1 MRVDIRKLEQF
12 LKRNLKRKVSMSVGT
27 VICYLLTGGF
37 AFGQDYIEVTEN
49 KVISENEIISE
60 SLKIVGEGLTITNNG
75 VVDVFYEENN
85 ITADINLKGN
95 GIVSEN
101 VSNIQGVKN
110 NGMISGKINLS
121 TDEIDTYAGASF
133 SGNGI
138 VISKTSS
145 NITLYEES
153 STELLTIG
161 EITNMGVI
169 SGVSQSLDGNSYAS
183 GNGLLIIDELYMS
196 SVNVGKITNNGI
208 ISGETDLAVESTNN
222 NYYKEQIFSG
232 NGIAVSSFNL
242 TMSDIENNG
251 VISGV
256 SKFISSNIP
265 STLNS
270 TIAYFSG
277 NGILVNGYGAG
288 RVVTTGLNMGSILNN
303 GVILGESE
311 INPTLESETYSYSYF
326 SGNGIMVNS
335 YDGTL
340 NSVKNNGIISGRNIF
355 NGSTGTKSGGYFYLS
370 GNGVQIGGVAFENI
384 ENNGVISGENAV
396 ETDFIAGAS
405 ASGNGLYIRG
415 GGLVQNRGLSAT
427 SIGTVSN
434 EGIISGNDN
443 SNQQITRAPYNQI
456 NGNGLVIEGNNLEL
470 QGILNNGVI
479 SGYSNLAVD
488 ILRNGIYRSG
498 NGIFIA
504 DSYAPPLV
512 RDTVTSSIK
521 NYGLIKGANKGIQSL
536 NGNIL
541 IDNYGVIAGSVDSDG
556 TITNKGVLSRIDTS
570 GNIVESEVAESTS
583 IDGKNI
589 INGTTTGVINNTT
602 GTISGDV
609 YVDASNLST
618 KENLIINGTGTTT
631 GALNVNE
638 DVSLEGSIINGYN
651 TAVYV
656 NSGKSFTGNNVT
668 FNGGGLYN
676 DIPVIKGDSGD
687 NKVEILGNSIINGD
701 VDLGAGADSLL
712 VSNGTQIN
720 GDLFGGEGIDSLQLG
735 NGIHNESHPL
745 NNYDSNGDGVID
757 KGDWRGLA
765 VYNSISEFENIN
777 VGGSVTLYE
786 TAKINGDTNI
796 HIGAGG
802 SLNLRIDP
810 TKKDLA
816 GRVIG
821 HALYSE
827 GNKTITTEKHEPGA
841 NIEDYW
847 QNGDKGNFLK
857 GGTLNIITNGLGIG
871 GVIAMS
877 EIPVTRDTTNIGS
890 TVLDPLKENLYV
902 RTDSIIHSATVYK
915 EGDVASYA
923 TAQAQVGDIKVTVNP
938 DILVVPVDPGPPV
951 DPPINPPVYSGP
963 RYNQLNRIYKSLIA
977 NDENI
982 NAIYPTTSI
991 TLLKEY
997 LNYPVQ
1003 SESTITDMA
1012 LGNLLTLL
1020 NEIYTASPYSFSNE
1034 LSRES
1039 MGLYS
1044 DIIIDNP
1051 FKARDKEWI
1060 IYGGLLHESVDLKD
1074 RYYAKNYHGFDT
1086 LDKTSSVKA
1095 DNKITGA
1102 YALGEYGINSSLAV
1116 GGILGGSKNK
1126 SDISNGSDLDG
1137 NAFYIGSYFKKDIE
1151 NWRILGGIGYQY
1163 TDYDAKRKASNMMQ
1177 SFSYDNSYEDNGLNI
1192 YLSGKYNYPLGD
1204 NYYLVPKAKLTY
1216 TYIDQDGVNEGGDPL
1231 AMDVDSKKFNVF
1243 DGAIGV
1249 DLKKELFHGEGKSS
1263 VRVGVSY
1270 KRLLNGSDDEYLTAR
1285 MRDGSDFDLLIP
1297 NKVKNSYSVEVGYEY
1312 ESQRGIL
1319 FNLNGSYSFDVNE
1332 SNTVRDNSKTKNS
1345 EKGWIIGAGI
1355 GYRFK

>member
-1 MRVDIRKLEQF
+1 MKVDIRKLEQF

-85 ITADINLKGN
+85 IAADINLKGN
-95 GIVSEN
+95 GVFSEN
-101 VSNIQGVKN
+101 INNIQGIK
-110 NGMISGKINLS
+110 
-121 TDEIDTYAGASF
+121 
-133 SGNGI
+133 
-138 VISKTSS
+138 
-145 NITLYEES
+145 
-153 STELLTIG
+153 
-161 EITNMGVI
+161 
-169 SGVSQSLDGNSYAS
+169 
-183 GNGLLIIDELYMS
+183 
-196 SVNVGKITNNGI
+196 NNGI
-208 ISGETDLAVESTNN
+208 ISGEINLSNNEIDAYVGASLNGNGINISKSYMIPESYNQEAEALIIEEIKNTGTISGNLQFLN
-222 NYYKEQIFSG
+222 GNSYYSG
-232 NGIAVSSFNL
+232 NGININNEMYLDKTTIGKILNNGVIVGSAELINSNTETNYYRGLDYNGNGISINSFNIEI
-242 TMSDIENNG
+242 SDIENNG
-251 VISGV
+251 SIFGMVKSTTDISNEFNSGFISLSGNGVVISSFGNRRVIENMQSIGNVLNNGV
-256 SKFISSNIP
+256 IFGESINFFNQENESFKDIYS
-265 STLNS
+265 
-270 TIAYFSG
+270 SG
-277 NGILVNGYGAG
+277 NGILINSYNG
-288 RVVTTGLNMGSILNN
+288 ILNSIIN
-303 GVILGESE
+303 KGVIIGRNTFNGSGQ
-311 INPTLESETYSYSYF
+311 NNLEVYSYL
-326 SGNGIMVNS
+326 SGNGIYLGGV
-335 YDGTL
+335 DF
-340 NSVKNNGIISGRNIF
+340 KKIENNGIISGK
-355 NGSTGTKSGGYFYLS
+355 TT
-370 GNGVQIGGVAFENI
+370 VEN
-384 ENNGVISGENAV
+384 
-396 ETDFIAGAS
+396 DLIAGAS
-405 ASGNGLYIRG
+405 VNGNGLYISRG
-415 GGLVQNRGLSAT
+415 KLVKNRELENTLIGKIYNDGL
-427 SIGTVSN
+427 
-434 EGIISGNDN
+434 ISGQNN
-443 SNQQITRAPYNQI
+443 STQQITRTSNGLI
-456 NGNGLVIEGNNLEL
+456 NGNGIVVEGHNLEL

-479 SGYSNLAVD
+479 SGYSNIIRDALK
-488 ILRNGIYRSG
+488 INGYSESG
-498 NGIFIA
+498 NGIYIA
-504 DSYAPPLV
+504 DTYGSSLGRV
-512 RDTVTSSIK
+512 TLESTVVK
-521 NYGLIKGANKGIQSL
+521 NYGVIKGSNKGIQSL

-541 IDNYGVIAGSVDSDG
+541 VDNYGVIAGSVESDN
-556 TITNKGVLSRIDTS
+556 INENKGVLLEIDAV
-570 GNIVESEVAESTS
+570 GNVVQSEVAESTS

-602 GTISGDV
+602 GTISGDI

-745 NNYDSNGDGVID
+745 NNYDSNGDGAID

-765 VYNSISEFENIN
+765 IYNSISEFENIN
-777 VGGSVTLYE
+777 VGGVVTLYE

-810 TKKDLA
+810 TKKDFA

-827 GNKTITTEKHEPGA
+827 GNKTITTEKHELGA
-841 NIEDYW
+841 NIEEYW

-877 EIPVTRDTTNIGS
+877 EIPMTRDTTNIGS
-890 TVLDPLKENLYV
+890 TVLDPSKQNLYV
-902 RTDSIIHSATVYK
+902 KTDSIIHSATVYK

-923 TAQAQVGDIKVTVNP
+923 ATQAQVGDIKVTVNP
-938 DILVVPVDPGPPV
+938 DILVVPPNP
-951 DPPINPPVYSGP
+951 DPPIKPPVYSGP

-977 NDENI
+977 NGDNI

-991 TLLKEY
+991 TLLSEY

-1039 MGLYS
+1039 MELYS
-1044 DIIIDNP
+1044 DVIIDNP
-1051 FKARDKEWI
+1051 FKARDKEWM

-1086 LDKTSSVKA
+1086 LDKTSSIKA

-1102 YALGEYGINSSLAV
+1102 YALGEYGINSSLSV

-1151 NWRILGGIGYQY
+1151 NLRILGGIGYQY

-1204 NYYLVPKAKLTY
+1204 NYYLVPKVKLAY
-1216 TYIDQDGVNEGGDPL
+1216 TYIDQDGVNEGGNPL
-1231 AMDVDSKKFNVF
+1231 AMDIDSKKFNVF
-1243 DGAIGV
+1243 DGTIGV

-1297 NKVKNSYSVEVGYEY
+1297 NKVKNNYSVEVGYEY

-1319 FNLNGSYSFDVNE
+1319 FNLNGSYSFDVSE

-1345 EKGWIIGAGI
+1345 EKGWIIGVGV

>member
-12 LKRNLKRKVSMSVGT
+12 LKRNLKRKVSLSMGT

-60 SLKIVGEGLTITNNG
+60 SLKIVEEGLTITNNG

-85 ITADINLKGN
+85 IDTDISLKGN

-101 VSNIQGVKN
+101 LSNIQGIKN
-110 NGMISGKINLS
+110 NGIISAKVGINNN
-121 TDEIDTYAGASF
+121 EIDSYAGASM

-138 VISKTSS
+138 SIFKGNSIIDGYDLTSG
-145 NITLYEES
+145 TL
-153 STELLTIG
+153 TVG
-161 EITNMGVI
+161 EITNQGTI
-169 SGVSQSLDGNSYAS
+169 SGEVELLNANSYLS
-183 GNGLLIIDELYMS
+183 GNGLLVNNQLLGDSTVID
-196 SVNVGKITNNGI
+196 KITNNGVLVGNSKLDTDI
-208 ISGETDLAVESTNN
+208 IGNTSRGE
-222 NYYKEQIFSG
+222 IFSG
-232 NGIAVSSFNL
+232 NGIFLNGLKLKVSEIQNNGILSGAFQSNSEITNISEL
-242 TMSDIENNG
+242 SGNGILITYYGSTRGIIESNIQVGKILNNG
-251 VISGV
+251 VISGQGTFL
-256 SKFISSNIP
+256 STSPENTYKYAFI
-265 STLNS
+265 
-270 TIAYFSG
+270 SG
-277 NGILVNGYGAG
+277 NGISALTSNGMFGE
-288 RVVTTGLNMGSILNN
+288 IINN
-303 GVILGESE
+303 GLITGENNFEGSSG
-311 INPTLESETYSYSYF
+311 INANYLYI
-326 SGNGIMVNS
+326 SGNGIQLLGSEFEGLTN
-335 YDGTL
+335 
-340 NSVKNNGIISGRNIF
+340 KGIISGEGVLKGNSI
-355 NGSTGTKSGGYFYLS
+355 TGEYLS
-370 GNGVQIGGVAFENI
+370 GNGIVLISNGNSLTRVPVQGTTIGI
-384 ENNGVISGENAV
+384 
-396 ETDFIAGAS
+396 
-405 ASGNGLYIRG
+405 
-415 GGLVQNRGLSAT
+415 LS
-427 SIGTVSN
+427 N
-434 EGIISGNDN
+434 DGIISGKYE
-443 SNQQITRAPYNQI
+443 SEQQPINKIGYNVT
-456 NGNGLVIEGNNLEL
+456 NGNGMLIESYDLTLE
-470 QGILNNGVI
+470 GILNNGVI
-479 SGYSNLAVD
+479 SGYSNEVID
-488 ILRNGIYRSG
+488 YLRNGIYTSG
-498 NGIFIA
+498 NGIFIV

-512 RDTVTSSIK
+512 RDAVTSSIK

-541 IDNYGVIAGSVDSDG
+541 VDNYGVIAGSVDSDG

-602 GTISGDV
+602 GTISGDI

-847 QNGDKGNFLK
+847 QNGNKGNFLK

-890 TVLDPLKENLYV
+890 TVLDPSKENLYV

-923 TAQAQVGDIKVTVNP
+923 TTQAQVGDIKVTVNP
-938 DILVVPVDPGPPV
+938 DILVVPPNP
-951 DPPINPPVYSGP
+951 DPPIKPPVYSGP

-977 NDENI
+977 NGDNI

-991 TLLKEY
+991 TLLSEY

-1039 MGLYS
+1039 MELYS
-1044 DIIIDNP
+1044 DVIIDNP
-1051 FKARDKEWI
+1051 FKARDKEWM

-1086 LDKTSSVKA
+1086 LDKTSSIKA

-1102 YALGEYGINSSLAV
+1102 YALGEYGINSSLSV

-1151 NWRILGGIGYQY
+1151 NLRILGGIGYQY

-1204 NYYLVPKAKLTY
+1204 NYYLVPKAKLAY
-1216 TYIDQDGVNEGGDPL
+1216 TYIDQDGVNEGGNPL
-1231 AMDVDSKKFNVF
+1231 AMDIDSKKFNVF
-1243 DGAIGV
+1243 DGTIGV

-1297 NKVKNSYSVEVGYEY
+1297 NKVKNNYSVEVGYEY

-1319 FNLNGSYSFDVNE
+1319 FNLNGSYSFDVSE

-1345 EKGWIIGAGI
+1345 EKGWIIGAGV

>member
-49 KVISENEIISE
+49 KAISENEIISE

-85 ITADINLKGN
+85 ITVDINLKGN

-110 NGMISGKINLS
+110 NGIISGEISLSKSEIDIYADGSRGGNGVSILNMLTLENILNEGTISGKVELLNTNSNL
-121 TDEIDTYAGASF
+121 
-133 SGNGI
+133 SGNGMG
-138 VISKTSS
+138 VWSENSLEQV
-145 NITLYEES
+145 NIGKVL
-153 STELLTIG
+153 
-161 EITNMGVI
+161 NNGVI
-169 SGVSQSLDGNSYAS
+169 SGKVELVTTTTYPRDYRGNIFS
-183 GNGLLIIDELYMS
+183 GNGLLINSYNL
-196 SVNVGKITNNGI
+196 T
-208 ISGETDLAVESTNN
+208 
-222 NYYKEQIFSG
+222 
-232 NGIAVSSFNL
+232 VSS
-242 TMSDIENNG
+242 IENNG
-251 VISGV
+251 IVFGYIKS
-256 SKFISSNIP
+256 SSNVSGGPNPIV
-265 STLNS
+265 
-270 TIAYFSG
+270 AYFSG
-277 NGILVNGYGAG
+277 NGIFINSFGAG
-288 RVVTTGLNMGSILNN
+288 RTEQSILSIEKILNN
-303 GVILGESE
+303 GIVLGESKVF
-311 INPTLESETYSYSYF
+311 LESEEQAEKLNYI
-326 SGNGIMVNS
+326 SGNGISIFTYNGSVANIINNGIIEGKS
-335 YDGTL
+335 SFDGTL
-340 NSVKNNGIISGRNIF
+340 NNNTEVFS
-355 NGSTGTKSGGYFYLS
+355 YLS
-370 GNGVQIGGVAFENI
+370 GNGIQMVQTNFENI
-384 ENNGVISGENAV
+384 NNKGIILGENFV
-396 ETDFIAGAS
+396 ETDISSLGMF
-405 ASGNGLYIRG
+405 SGNGLLYIEDMKI
-415 GGLVQNRGLSAT
+415 LQNLDESMN
-427 SIGTVSN
+427 ILGTISN

-602 GTISGDV
+602 GTISGDI

-1051 FKARDKEWI
+1051 FKARDKEWM

-1163 TDYDAKRKASNMMQ
+1163 TDYDVKRKASNMMQ

-1216 TYIDQDGVNEGGDPL
+1216 TYIDQDGVNEGGGPL

-1270 KRLLNGSDDEYLTAR
+1270 KRLLNESDDEYLTAR

>member
-1 MRVDIRKLEQF
+1 NGIF
-12 LKRNLKRKVSMSVGT
+12 
-27 VICYLLTGGF
+27 
-37 AFGQDYIEVTEN
+37 
-49 KVISENEIISE
+49 SENI
-60 SLKIVGEGLTITNNG
+60 
-75 VVDVFYEENN
+75 
-85 ITADINLKGN
+85 
-95 GIVSEN
+95 
-101 VSNIQGVKN
+101 SNIQGIK
-110 NGMISGKINLS
+110 
-121 TDEIDTYAGASF
+121 
-133 SGNGI
+133 
-138 VISKTSS
+138 
-145 NITLYEES
+145 
-153 STELLTIG
+153 
-161 EITNMGVI
+161 
-169 SGVSQSLDGNSYAS
+169 
-183 GNGLLIIDELYMS
+183 
-196 SVNVGKITNNGI
+196 NNGI
-208 ISGETDLAVESTNN
+208 ISGEISLSKSDIDTYGDGSRGGNGVNVFNMLTLENLLNEGTISGKVKLLNTNSN
-222 NYYKEQIFSG
+222 ISG
-232 NGIAVSSFNL
+232 NGISIWSENNL
-242 TMSDIENNG
+242 EQVNVGKILNNG
-251 VISGV
+251 VISGEVELVTTTTYPRDYRGSIFSGNGVFINGYNFTSSGIENNGVVLGNIKSSSTV
-256 SKFISSNIP
+256 SGGPNPI
-265 STLNS
+265 L
-270 TIAYFSG
+270 AYFSG
-277 NGILVNGYGAG
+277 NGIFINSFGAG
-288 RVVTTGLNMGSILNN
+288 RLEQNILSIEKILNN
-303 GVILGESE
+303 GVISGESE
-311 INPTLESETYSYSYF
+311 VFLESEEEAAKFNYI
-326 SGNGIMVNS
+326 SGSGISIFTSNG
-335 YDGTL
+335 
-340 NSVKNNGIISGRNIF
+340 SVANIINNGIIGGRSSF
-355 NGSTGTKSGGYFYLS
+355 NGNINNNVEVASYLS
-370 GNGVQIGGVAFENI
+370 GNGVQIVTTNFESITNKGEI
-384 ENNGVISGENAV
+384 LGENFV
-396 ETDFIAGAS
+396 EKDILAEGVF
-405 ASGNGLYIRG
+405 SGNGLVYARNISV
-415 GGLVQNRGLSAT
+415 VQNLDESE
-427 SIGTVSN
+427 SVVGTISN
-434 EGIISGNDN
+434 EGIVSGKDN
-443 SNQQITRAPYNQI
+443 FNYQITRAPYGQI
-456 NGNGLVIEGNNLEL
+456 NGNGLVIEGRNLTL

-479 SGYSNLAVD
+479 SGYSKLPVD
-488 ILRNGIYRSG
+488 VLRNGIYRSG

-504 DSYAPPLV
+504 DSYSLPLIRGVASAP
-512 RDTVTSSIK
+512 IK
-521 NYGLIKGANKGIQSL
+521 NYGLIKGANKGIETL
-536 NGNIL
+536 NGNVL
-541 IDNYGVIAGSVDSDG
+541 ADNYGVIAGSVESG
-556 TITNKGVLSRIDTS
+556 INENKGVLLEIDTT
-570 GNIVESEVAESTS
+570 GNVVQSNVAESTS
-583 IDGKNI
+583 VDGKNI
-589 INGTTTGVINNTT
+589 INGTNTGVVNSTTGI
-602 GTISGDV
+602 ISGDI

-618 KENLIINGTGTTT
+618 KDNLIINGTGVTT

-638 DVSLEGSIINGYN
+638 DIILESSIINGYN

-656 NSGKSFTGNNVT
+656 NSGKSFTGNNVI
-668 FNGGGLYN
+668 FNGGGLIG
-676 DIPVIKGDSGD
+676 DIDVIKGDSGD

-701 VDLGAGADSLL
+701 VDLGAGADNLL

-827 GNKTITTEKHEPGA
+827 GNKTITTEKHEAGA

-877 EIPVTRDTTNIGS
+877 GLPITRDTSTSIGS
-890 TVLDPLKENLYV
+890 TILDPSKENLYI

-923 TAQAQVGDIKVTVNP
+923 TTQAQVGDIKVTVNP
-938 DILVVPVDPGPPV
+938 DILVVPPNP
-951 DPPINPPVYSGP
+951 DPPIDPPIEPPIKPPVYSGP

-977 NDENI
+977 NGDNI

-991 TLLKEY
+991 TLLSEY

-1039 MGLYS
+1039 MELYS
-1044 DIIIDNP
+1044 DVIIDNP
-1051 FKARDKEWI
+1051 FKARDKEWM

-1086 LDKTSSVKA
+1086 LDKTTSIKA

-1102 YALGEYGINSSLAV
+1102 YALGEYGINSSLSV

-1163 TDYDAKRKASNMMQ
+1163 TDYDAKRKAGNMMQ
-1177 SFSYDNSYEDNGLNI
+1177 TFSYDNSYEDNGLNI

-1204 NYYLVPKAKLTY
+1204 NYYLVPKAKLAY
-1216 TYIDQDGVNEGGDPL
+1216 TYIDQDGVNEGGNPL
-1231 AMDVDSKKFNVF
+1231 AMDIDSKKFNVF
-1243 DGAIGV
+1243 DGTIGV
-1249 DLKKELFHGEGKSS
+1249 DLKKELFYGEGKGS
-1263 VRVGVSY
+1263 VKIGVSY
-1270 KRLLNGSDDEYLTAR
+1270 KRLFNGSDDEYLTAR

-1297 NKVKNSYSVEVGYEY
+1297 NKVKNNYSVEVGYEY
-1312 ESQRGIL
+1312 ENQRGVL
-1319 FNLNGSYSFDVNE
+1319 FNLNGSYSFDVSE
-1332 SNTVRDNSKTKNS
+1332 SNTVRDNSSTKNS

>member
-12 LKRNLKRKVSMSVGT
+12 LKRNLKRKISMSVGT

-49 KVISENEIISE
+49 KVISENEVINE
-60 SLKIVGEGLTITNNG
+60 SLKIVGEGLLITNNG
-75 VVDVFYEENN
+75 VIDVFYEENN
-85 ITADINLKGN
+85 ITADINSKGN
-95 GIVSEN
+95 AIFSEN
-101 VSNIQGVKN
+101 ISNIQG
-110 NGMISGKINLS
+110 I
-121 TDEIDTYAGASF
+121 
-133 SGNGI
+133 
-138 VISKTSS
+138 
-145 NITLYEES
+145 
-153 STELLTIG
+153 
-161 EITNMGVI
+161 
-169 SGVSQSLDGNSYAS
+169 
-183 GNGLLIIDELYMS
+183 
-196 SVNVGKITNNGI
+196 
-208 ISGETDLAVESTNN
+208 
-222 NYYKEQIFSG
+222 
-232 NGIAVSSFNL
+232 
-242 TMSDIENNG
+242 
-251 VISGV
+251 
-256 SKFISSNIP
+256 
-265 STLNS
+265 
-270 TIAYFSG
+270 
-277 NGILVNGYGAG
+277 
-288 RVVTTGLNMGSILNN
+288 
-303 GVILGESE
+303 
-311 INPTLESETYSYSYF
+311 
-326 SGNGIMVNS
+326 
-335 YDGTL
+335 
-340 NSVKNNGIISGRNIF
+340 KNNGIISGKAGVSNNEIDSYAGASSSGNGISISKKNLIVEGYDLASGTLTVGEISNQGTISGEVELLNANSYSSGNGLLVNNELQGDSTVIEKISNNGVLVGSSKLDTDITSTTSRGEVFSGNGIF
-355 NGSTGTKSGGYFYLS
+355 LNGLKLKVTGIENNGMLSGAFQSNSEITNTSQLS
-370 GNGVQIGGVAFENI
+370 GNGILVTYYGTTRGSGEVNTEIGKI
-384 ENNGVISGENAV
+384 LNNGVISGQSTFLSTSPENVCRYA
-396 ETDFIAGAS
+396 FISGNGIS
-405 ASGNGLYIRG
+405 ALTSNGVFGEIINNGLITGEGSFEGNSGTNIDYLYISGNGIQLISTEFEGLTNKGIISGEALLKDNSMTGQYLSGNGLVLIGSGNSLTRMPAQG
-415 GGLVQNRGLSAT
+415 GV
-427 SIGTVSN
+427 IGTISN
-434 EGIISGNDN
+434 DGITSGKYK
-443 SNQQITRAPYNQI
+443 SEQQSIINRIGYNLT
-456 NGNGLVIEGNNLEL
+456 NGNGMLIDGYNLTL

-479 SGYSNLAVD
+479 SGYSNEVID
-488 ILRNGIYRSG
+488 YLRNGIYGSG

-512 RDTVTSSIK
+512 RDVVTSTIK
-521 NYGLIKGANKGIQSL
+521 NYGLIKGTNKGIQNL
-536 NGNIL
+536 NGNFL
-541 IDNYGVIAGSVDSDG
+541 TDNYGVIAGSVESDS
-556 TITNKGVLSRIDTS
+556 INENKGVLLEIDTT
-570 GNIVESEVAESTS
+570 GNVVQSNVAESTS
-583 IDGKNI
+583 VDGKNI
-589 INGTTTGVINNTT
+589 INGTNTGVVNSTTGI
-602 GTISGDV
+602 ISGDI

-618 KENLIINGTGTTT
+618 KDNLIINGTGVTT

-638 DVSLEGSIINGYN
+638 DITLESSIINGYN

-656 NSGKSFTGNNVT
+656 NSGKSFTGNNVI
-668 FNGGGLYN
+668 FNGGGLIG
-676 DIPVIKGDSGD
+676 DIDVIKGDSGD

-701 VDLGAGADSLL
+701 VDLGAGADNLL

-827 GNKTITTEKHEPGA
+827 GNKTITTEKHEAGA

-877 EIPVTRDTTNIGS
+877 GLPITRDTSTSIGS
-890 TVLDPLKENLYV
+890 TILDPSKENLYI

-915 EGDVASYA
+915 EGDIASYA
-923 TAQAQVGDIKVTVNP
+923 TTQAQVGDIKVTVNP
-938 DILVVPVDPGPPV
+938 DILVVPPNP
-951 DPPINPPVYSGP
+951 DPPIEPPIKPPVYSGP

-977 NDENI
+977 NGDNI

-991 TLLKEY
+991 TLLSEY

-1003 SESTITDMA
+1003 SESTTTDMA

-1039 MGLYS
+1039 MELYS
-1044 DIIIDNP
+1044 DVIIDNP
-1051 FKARDKEWI
+1051 FKARDKEWM

-1086 LDKTSSVKA
+1086 LDKTTSIKA

-1102 YALGEYGINSSLAV
+1102 YALGEYGINSSLSV

-1163 TDYDAKRKASNMMQ
+1163 TDYDAKRKAGNMMQ
-1177 SFSYDNSYEDNGLNI
+1177 TFSYDNSYEDNGLNI

-1204 NYYLVPKAKLTY
+1204 NYYLVPKAKLAY
-1216 TYIDQDGVNEGGDPL
+1216 TYIDQDGVNEGGNPL
-1231 AMDVDSKKFNVF
+1231 AMDIDSKKFNVF
-1243 DGAIGV
+1243 DGTIGV
-1249 DLKKELFHGEGKSS
+1249 DLKKELFYGEGKGS
-1263 VRVGVSY
+1263 VKIGVSY
-1270 KRLLNGSDDEYLTAR
+1270 KRLFNGSDDEYLTAR

-1297 NKVKNSYSVEVGYEY
+1297 NKVKNNYSVEVGYEY
-1312 ESQRGIL
+1312 ENQRGVL
-1319 FNLNGSYSFDVNE
+1319 FNLNGSYSFDVSE
-1332 SNTVRDNSKTKNS
+1332 SNTVRDNSSTKNS